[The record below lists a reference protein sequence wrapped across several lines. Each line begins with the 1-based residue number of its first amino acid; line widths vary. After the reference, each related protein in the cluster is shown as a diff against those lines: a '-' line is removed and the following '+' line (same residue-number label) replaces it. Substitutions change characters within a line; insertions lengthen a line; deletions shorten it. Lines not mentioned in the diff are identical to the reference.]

1 MRANCRDNVGVLL
14 SFWSGIL
21 LKVDV
26 NVVNYVFDGCTVEL
40 VQELLTEGCVLKD
53 AHVCGM
59 ID

>member
-1 MRANCRDNVGVLL
+1 MGVLL

-21 LKVDV
+21 LKVDI
-26 NVVNYVFDGCTVEL
+26 NVVNYVFDGRSIEL

-53 AHVCGM
+53 AHLCSM

>member
-1 MRANCRDNVGVLL
+1 MLL

-21 LKVDV
+21 LKVNV

-40 VQELLTEGCVLKD
+40 VQELLTEGCILKD
-53 AHVCGM
+53 AHMCGM

>member
-1 MRANCRDNVGVLL
+1 MGVLL

-26 NVVNYVFDGCTVEL
+26 NVVDYVFDGCPVEL

-53 AHVCGM
+53 AHLGGM